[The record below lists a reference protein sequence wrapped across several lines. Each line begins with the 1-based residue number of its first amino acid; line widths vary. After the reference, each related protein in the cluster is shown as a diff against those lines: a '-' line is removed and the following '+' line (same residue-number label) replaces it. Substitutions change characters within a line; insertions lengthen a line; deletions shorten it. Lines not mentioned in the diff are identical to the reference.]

1 MVQRIKHG
9 DVRII
14 TREGE
19 IKIVLEL
26 NINISTDGV
35 SASISNKEDK
45 EEWVVPDFNSTEKIP
60 FGKEAK

>member
-14 TREGE
+14 TQEGE

-26 NINISTDGV
+26 NINISTNEV
-35 SASISNKEDK
+35 SVSQEK
-45 EEWVVPDFNSTEKIP
+45 EEDNTWVVPEFTATPKIS
-60 FGKEAK
+60 FGKKE